1 MGMAKGGRQTAA
13 VVLACQEDAGECRR
27 AVADA

>member
-1 MGMAKGGRQTAA
+1 MAKGGSQSAA
-13 VVLACQEDAGECRR
+13 LVLACQEDAGECRR